1 MPARQAKR
9 SEDSDA
15 ADIVHCEQLRP
26 EIRRVN
32 KVMKFIRKRWM
43 YVLPALL
50 VMLAIT
56 FSMTSCTERQR
67 KNLKHMKSDI
77 IGLKRKITLYDCSGK
92 VIRQWEGRFKVETIG
107 GWISFID
114 DDGKDIKVSGTVV
127 VEEL

>member
-1 MPARQAKR
+1 MMKIFRNRWLYAIPAILIIFVF
-9 SEDSDA
+9 S
-15 ADIVHCEQLRP
+15 
-26 EIRRVN
+26 
-32 KVMKFIRKRWM
+32 
-43 YVLPALL
+43 
-50 VMLAIT
+50 

-107 GWISFID
+107 GYVSFID
-114 DDGKDIKVSGTVV
+114 DSGKDIKVSGTVV